1 MEWVNTR
8 RTETVVVVVV
18 VAAMAACASGSQEIG
33 HLEAH
38 DAASEVRNVIPATA
52 AAILEQ
58 ADQFELLSLNPDQQQ
73 KQAKG
78 DFHGFRV
85 LGTAVIS
92 DTETRKKLV
101 STFKKAVAENHGTA
115 AACFNPR
122 HGIRVIRNEKRADF
136 VICFEC
142 NQVQVFGE
150 VQGTFLITSSAQPL
164 FDSVLRSSGVHR
176 GKRRNSSA

>member
-1 MEWVNTR
+1 MEWANTR
-8 RTETVVVVVV
+8 RTVIAVAMVAVV
-18 VAAMAACASGSQEIG
+18 AMAACASASQELG

-58 ADQFELLSLNPDQQQ
+58 ADHFELLSLNPDQRR
-73 KQAKG
+73 KAAEG
-78 DFHGFRV
+78 DFHGYRV

-101 STFKKAVAENHGTA
+101 STFKKAVAENQGTI

-122 HGIRVIRNEKRADF
+122 HGIRVTRNEKLADF

-150 VQGTFLITSSAQPL
+150 VQGTFMITNSAQPP
-164 FDSVLRSSGVHR
+164 FDNILRSGGVPWA
-176 GKRRNSSA
+176 KR

>member
-1 MEWVNTR
+1 MEWANTR
-8 RTETVVVVVV
+8 RTEIVVVV
-18 VAAMAACASGSQEIG
+18 VAVVAMAACASGSQELG

-38 DAASEVRNVIPATA
+38 DAASDVRNVIPATA

-58 ADQFELLSLNPDQQQ
+58 ADHFELLSLNPDQQQ
-73 KQAKG
+73 KAAEG
-78 DFHGFRV
+78 DFHGYRV

-101 STFKKAVAENHGTA
+101 STFKKAVAENQGIA

-122 HGIRVIRNEKRADF
+122 HGIRATRNEKRADF

-142 NQVQVFGE
+142 NQVRVFGE
-150 VQGTFLITSSAQPL
+150 VQRTFLITSSAQPL
-164 FDSVLRSSGVHR
+164 FDSVLRSNGVPR
-176 GKRRNSSA
+176 AKR